1 MRPARATHSPSVV
14 GVRILGPKK
23 PKTLASLRGSRYL
36 MGFHALEDGRRT
48 SERLSIGAIRSPS
61 STGHQRNYGLMNQ
74 VDLKARPREK
84 VSSRANRRARRR
96 GELPAII
103 YGAAET
109 PQPITLDMDQFQ
121 RLLATIHSSTI
132 INLHLDGLDKTE
144 QAIIRDIQRDPV
156 SDRNLYHIDFYRIQ
170 ADKPIIVEVPVHG
183 VGGMPEGVKAGGVL
197 ETLTR
202 RISIKS
208 LPLEVPESL
217 DIDISAME
225 IGDAL
230 HVSDL
235 QAPQGAEILTN
246 SELAI
251 FIVAAP
257 RTEEEEVKPEGEGE
271 EGEEAAEGE
280 EGEEAAAE
288 GEASAEKTEGESE
301 KKSG

>member
-1 MRPARATHSPSVV
+1 
-14 GVRILGPKK
+14 
-23 PKTLASLRGSRYL
+23 
-36 MGFHALEDGRRT
+36 
-48 SERLSIGAIRSPS
+48 
-61 STGHQRNYGLMNQ
+61 MNQ

-109 PQPITLDMDQFQ
+109 SQPITLDMDQFQ

-132 INLHLDGLDKTE
+132 INLHLEGLDKTE